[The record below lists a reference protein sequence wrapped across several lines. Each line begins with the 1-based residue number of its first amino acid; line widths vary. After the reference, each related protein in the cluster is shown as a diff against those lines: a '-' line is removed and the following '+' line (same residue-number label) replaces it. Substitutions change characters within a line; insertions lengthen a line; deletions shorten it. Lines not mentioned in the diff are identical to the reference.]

1 MRPDL
6 HYSRY
11 ERAANAQGCYTV
23 VQMARL
29 LGVTDETVVNWC
41 DARKIACLRWG
52 PHLWRIIPRTA
63 LARAFT
69 LVDHRRGRRGRTWDQ
84 ATEPKAERSMKVQ
97 VLG

>member
-11 ERAANAQGCYTV
+11 EAAANERGCYTV
-23 VQMARL
+23 IQMARL

-52 PHLWRIIPRTA
+52 AHGWRIIPRSE
-63 LARAFT
+63 LARAFA
-69 LVDHRRGRRGRTWDQ
+69 LVDRRRGRRGRAWDDP
-84 ATEPKAERSMKVQ
+84 AEPKVERSMKVAT
-97 VLG
+97 L